1 MAAPTRS
8 KQLYVQVLIAITIGI
23 LLGHYVPDFA
33 TSMKPLGDG
42 FIKLIKMI
50 IAPIVF
56 CTVVTGIAHM
66 SDMRQAG
73 RVGIKALIYF
83 EIATTFAL
91 VLGLIIINLVGPGH
105 GMHIDAATLD
115 PHTVASYL
123 GDTAKTQPST
133 FSEFM
138 LGLIPQTVFSAF
150 VKGELLQVLVVAI
163 LVAWALMGM
172 GEKGKPMLH
181 ALEQVSQ
188 LCFRVVGLIMHLAPL
203 GAFGAMAFT
212 VGKYGVDTLGNL
224 AYFMLVFYATCLLF
238 IFGVLGMVL
247 KLVTGLSIF
256 QLVRF
261 IKEEILIVLGTCSS
275 ETVFPRMLEKMEA
288 AGADQSVVR
297 MVLPT
302 GYAFNLDGTSIY
314 FTMAVVFLAQA
325 TDIPLSVGDQ
335 LLILG
340 VLLFTSK
347 GAAAVVGT
355 AFVTLAATLGTVGH
369 VPVAAVGIVL
379 GIDRFMAEARAIT
392 NLIGNAV
399 ATLLI
404 AKWEKSLDLKK
415 AKKTLS
421 K

>member
-1 MAAPTRS
+1 MAAPNRS
-8 KQLYVQVLIAITIGI
+8 KQLYIQVLIAIAIGV
-23 LLGHYVPDFA
+23 LLGHYVPDIA
-33 TSMKPLGDG
+33 TQMKPLGDG

-83 EIATTFAL
+83 EIATTLAL
-91 VLGLIIINLVGPGH
+91 VIGLVVVNLVGPGH
-105 GMHIDAATLD
+105 GMHIDPKTLD
-115 PHTVASYL
+115 ANMVSSYL
-123 GDTAKTQPST
+123 GDTAKTQPSS

-138 LGLIPQTVFSAF
+138 LGLIPHTVFSAF
-150 VKGELLQVLVVAI
+150 VKGDLLQVLVVAI
-163 LVAWALMGM
+163 VIAWALMTM
-172 GEKGKPMLH
+172 GEKGQPILN

-188 LCFRVVGLIMHLAPL
+188 LCFKVVGLIMYLAPI

-212 VGKYGVDTLGNL
+212 VGKYGVQTLGNL
-224 AYFMLVFYATCLLF
+224 AFFMLTFYATCLLF
-238 IFGVLGMVL
+238 IFGVLGLVL

-256 QLVRF
+256 TLVRY

-288 AGADQSVVR
+288 AGADRSVVR

-325 TDIPLSVGDQ
+325 TDIPLSIGDQ
-335 LLILG
+335 ILILG

-399 ATLLI
+399 ATLLL
-404 AKWEKSLDLKK
+404 AKWEKSLDIKK
-415 AKKTLS
+415 ARKALS